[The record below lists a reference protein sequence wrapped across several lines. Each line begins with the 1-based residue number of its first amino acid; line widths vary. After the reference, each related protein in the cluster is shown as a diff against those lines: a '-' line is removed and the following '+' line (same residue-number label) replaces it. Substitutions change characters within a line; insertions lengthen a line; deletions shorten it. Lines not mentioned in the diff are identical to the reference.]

1 MKTLKKTGIL
11 ALSLCLLL
19 NTTPQEVNAGTIKLN
34 KTQVTLYSGNKT
46 TLKVTGTTKHIM
58 WTTSDKKIA
67 TVNSKGVVYGKT
79 KGSAIISARIGSGS
93 TGKTLKCKVT
103 VKNKIII
110 PKSQIFVTLG
120 EYEEIVVKDRG
131 LKPDEYVWFFADYNK
146 NVNFEWDK
154 NNYDILI
161 AEGQKIGK
169 SSVVLRVA
177 DDWGIPI
184 GNEEH
189 TIDVYVLR
197 DQSGWISWKD
207 LKYFADIEKI
217 NYGDEVEYYIDSL
230 KEISDSGIVEYSL
243 SFTLPSDLV
252 ENTVYSVEASKSNTV
267 RYKITNKQLY
277 FNVKD
282 LISANL
288 I

>member
-67 TVNSKGVVYGKT
+67 TVSSKGVVYGKT

-120 EYEEIVVKDRG
+120 EYEEIIVKDRG
-131 LKPDEYVWFFADYNK
+131 LKPDEYVYFFTDYNK

-184 GNEEH
+184 GNEKH

-230 KEISDSGIVEYSL
+230 KEISDSGIVKYSL

-252 ENTVYSVEASKSNTV
+252 ENTIYSVKASKSNTV

>member
-1 MKTLKKTGIL
+1 MKILKKTGIL

-67 TVNSKGVVYGKT
+67 TVSSKGVVYGKT

-120 EYEEIVVKDRG
+120 EYEEIIVKDRG
-131 LKPDEYVWFFADYNK
+131 LKPDEYVYFFTDYNK

-161 AEGQKIGK
+161 AEGQKKGK

-184 GNEEH
+184 GNEKH